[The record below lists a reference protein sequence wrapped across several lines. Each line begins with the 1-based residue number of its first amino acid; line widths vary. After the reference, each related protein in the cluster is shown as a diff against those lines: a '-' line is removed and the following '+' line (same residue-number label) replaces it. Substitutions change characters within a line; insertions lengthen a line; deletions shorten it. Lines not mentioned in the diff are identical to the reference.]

1 MDEMQDPPNGS
12 DAGGRDGAHS
22 DPTASRDHDIDKDR
36 DGDSLREECGV
47 FGIFGHPDASAI
59 TALGLHALQH
69 RGQEAAG
76 IVSFDGTRFHS
87 ERRLGLVGDTFSRR
101 EVIDRLPGSSAV
113 GHVRYSTTGET
124 ILRNVQ
130 PLFAELNAGGFAV
143 GHNGNLTNG
152 LTLRRQLVRAG
163 AMMQS
168 TTDTEVILHLVAQS
182 QRNHFVDRFVEA
194 LRTIEGAYSLVALTN
209 KKLVGARDP
218 LGIRPLVL
226 GELDG
231 CPILASETC
240 ALDIIGAKYIRDI
253 ENGEVIVF
261 DESGVQSHKPFP
273 PKAPRPCIFEYIYFS
288 RPDSIVGGRSVYD
301 VRKAIGAELA
311 RESHVDCDV
320 VVPVPDSGVPAAI
333 GYSQY
338 SGLPFEL
345 GIIRNHYVGRTF
357 IQPTQSIRELGVRMK
372 HSANRTAVEGKRIIL
387 IDDSLVRGTT
397 SKKIVKMM
405 RDAGAREVHFRIASP
420 PITHP
425 DYYGIDMP
433 DRANLLAATH
443 SLDEMRELIGA
454 DTLSFLSVDG
464 LYRAMGEPGRD
475 AAHPKFTDHYF
486 TGDYPTPL
494 TDQNQTEPAPRQ
506 LSLLAE
512 AS

>member
-1 MDEMQDPPNGS
+1 MTEAPS
-12 DAGGRDGAHS
+12 DAGLEPEFD
-22 DPTASRDHDIDKDR
+22 DR
-36 DGDSLREECGV
+36 LREECGV
-47 FGIFGHPDASAI
+47 FGIFGHPDAAAI

-76 IVSFDGTRFHS
+76 IVSFDGKRFHS

-101 EVIDRLPGSSAV
+101 EVINRLPGSSAV

-143 GHNGNLTNG
+143 AHNGNLTNG
-152 LTLRRQLVRAG
+152 LTLRRELVRNG

-182 QRNHFVDRFVEA
+182 RRNHFIDRYIEA
-194 LRTIEGAYSLVALTN
+194 LRAIEGAYSLVSLTN

-231 CPILASETC
+231 CPILTSETC
-240 ALDIIGAKYIRDI
+240 ALDIIGAKYVRDI

-261 DESGVQSHKPFP
+261 DENGSQTHKPFP
-273 PKAPRPCIFEYIYFS
+273 PMRPRPCLFEYIYFS
-288 RPDSIVGGRSVYD
+288 RPDSILGGRPVYD

-311 RESHVDCDV
+311 RESNIAADV

-333 GYSQY
+333 GYSHA
-338 SGLPFEL
+338 SGIPFEL

-357 IQPTQSIRELGVRMK
+357 IQPTQSVRELGVRMK
-372 HSANRTAVEGKRIIL
+372 HSANRAAIAGKRIIL

-405 RDAGAREVHFRIASP
+405 RDAGASEVHFRIASP

-433 DRANLLAATH
+433 DRESLLAATH
-443 SLDEMRELIGA
+443 NVEEMRQIVGA
-454 DTLSFLSVDG
+454 DTLAFLSIDG

-475 AAHPKFTDHYF
+475 PAQPKFTDHYF

-494 TDQNQTEPAPRQ
+494 TDRAETAPQPRQ

>member
-1 MDEMQDPPNGS
+1 MDMISRASG
-12 DAGGRDGAHS
+12 DAEATLD
-22 DPTASRDHDIDKDR
+22 DHLDLDADK
-36 DGDSLREECGV
+36 LREECGV
-47 FGIFGHPDASAI
+47 FGIFGHPDAAAI

-76 IVSFDGTRFHS
+76 IVAFDGNRFHS

-101 EVIDRLPGSSAV
+101 EVIDRLPGTSAV

-143 GHNGNLTNG
+143 AHNGNLTNG
-152 LTLRRQLVRAG
+152 LTLRRELVRNG

-182 QRNHFVDRFVEA
+182 RRNHFIDRFIEA
-194 LRTIEGAYSLVALTN
+194 LRAIEGAYSLVSLTN

-231 CPILASETC
+231 CPILTSETC

-261 DESGVQSHKPFP
+261 DENGSQTHKPFP
-273 PKAPRPCIFEYIYFS
+273 PQRARPCLFEYIYFS
-288 RPDSIVGGRSVYD
+288 RPDSILGGRPVYD

-311 RESHVDCDV
+311 RESNVPADV

-333 GYSQY
+333 GYSHE
-338 SGLPFEL
+338 SGIPFEL

-357 IQPTQSIRELGVRMK
+357 IQPTQSVRELGVRMK
-372 HSANRTAVEGKRIIL
+372 HSANRAAIAGKRIIL
-387 IDDSLVRGTT
+387 VDDSLVRGTT

-405 RDAGAREVHFRIASP
+405 RDAGASEVHFRIASP

-433 DRANLLAATH
+433 DRESLLAATH
-443 SLDEMRELIGA
+443 SVEEMRQIVGA
-454 DTLSFLSVDG
+454 DSLAFVSIDG

-475 AAHPKFTDHYF
+475 PAQPKFTDHYF

-494 TDQNQTEPAPRQ
+494 TDRMETAPQPRQ

>member
-1 MDEMQDPPNGS
+1 MNQTNEVSGMADP
-12 DAGGRDGAHS
+12 AIE
-22 DPTASRDHDIDKDR
+22 DHL
-36 DGDSLREECGV
+36 DGDKLREECGV
-47 FGIFGHPDASAI
+47 FGIYGHPDAAAI

-76 IVSFDGTRFHS
+76 IVAFDGQRFHS
-87 ERRLGLVGDTFSRR
+87 ERRLGLVGDTFSKRD
-101 EVIDRLPGSSAV
+101 VIDRLPGTSAV

-143 GHNGNLTNG
+143 AHNGNLTNG
-152 LTLRRQLVRAG
+152 LTLRRELVRNG
-163 AMMQS
+163 SMMQS

-182 QRNHFVDRFVEA
+182 KRNRFIDRFIDA
-194 LRTIEGAYSLVALTN
+194 LRAIEGAYALVSLTN

-226 GELDG
+226 RELDG
-231 CPILASETC
+231 YPILTSETC

-261 DESGVQSHKPFP
+261 DENGAQSHKPFP
-273 PKAPRPCIFEYIYFS
+273 PTQARPCLFEYIYFS
-288 RPDSIVGGRSVYD
+288 RPDSVLGGRAVYD

-311 RESHVDCDV
+311 RESGVEADV
-320 VVPVPDSGVPAAI
+320 IVPVPDSGVPAAV
-333 GYSQY
+333 GYSQQ
-338 SGLPFEL
+338 SGIPFEL

-357 IQPTQSIRELGVRMK
+357 IQPTQSVRELGVRMK
-372 HSANRTAVEGKRIIL
+372 HSANRAAIAGKRIVL

-405 RDAGAREVHFRIASP
+405 RDAGATEVHFRIASP

-433 DRANLLAATH
+433 DRESLLAATH
-443 SLDEMRELIGA
+443 SLEEMRLIVGA
-454 DTLSFLSVDG
+454 DSLAFLSIDG

-475 AAHPKFTDHYF
+475 PANPKFTDHYF
-486 TGDYPTPL
+486 TGDYPTAL
-494 TDQNQTEPAPRQ
+494 TDRNETAPQPRQ

>member
-1 MDEMQDPPNGS
+1 MDTTSKVSG
-12 DAGGRDGAHS
+12 DAEGAI
-22 DPTASRDHDIDKDR
+22 DDHLDLDADK
-36 DGDSLREECGV
+36 LREECGV
-47 FGIFGHPDASAI
+47 FGIFGHPDAAAI

-76 IVSFDGTRFHS
+76 IVSFDGKRFHS

-143 GHNGNLTNG
+143 AHNGNLTNG
-152 LTLRRQLVRAG
+152 LTLRRELVRSG

-182 QRNHFVDRFVEA
+182 RRNHFIDRYIEA
-194 LRTIEGAYSLVALTN
+194 LRAIEGAYSLVSLTN

-231 CPILASETC
+231 CPILTSETC
-240 ALDIIGAKYIRDI
+240 ALDIIGAKYVRDI

-261 DESGVQSHKPFP
+261 DENGSQTHKPFP
-273 PKAPRPCIFEYIYFS
+273 PMRPRPCLFEYIYFS
-288 RPDSIVGGRSVYD
+288 RPDSILGGRPVYD

-311 RESHVDCDV
+311 RESNIAADV

-333 GYSQY
+333 GYSHA
-338 SGLPFEL
+338 SGIPFEL

-357 IQPTQSIRELGVRMK
+357 IQPTQSVRELGVRMK
-372 HSANRTAVEGKRIIL
+372 HSANRAAIAGKRIIL

-405 RDAGAREVHFRIASP
+405 RDAGASEVHFRIASP

-433 DRANLLAATH
+433 DRESLLAATH
-443 SLDEMRELIGA
+443 NVEEMRQIVGA
-454 DTLSFLSVDG
+454 DSLAFLSIDG

-475 AAHPKFTDHYF
+475 PAQPKFTDHYF

-494 TDQNQTEPAPRQ
+494 TDRAETAPQPRQ

>member
-1 MDEMQDPPNGS
+1 MDTGPRVSG
-12 DAGGRDGAHS
+12 DAEAALD
-22 DPTASRDHDIDKDR
+22 DHLDLDADK
-36 DGDSLREECGV
+36 LREECGV
-47 FGIFGHPDASAI
+47 FGIFGHPEAAAI

-76 IVSFDGTRFHS
+76 IVSFDGKRFHS

-101 EVIDRLPGSSAV
+101 EVIERLPGSSAV

-143 GHNGNLTNG
+143 AHNGNLTNG
-152 LTLRRQLVRAG
+152 LTLRRELVQGG

-182 QRNHFVDRFVEA
+182 RRNHFIDRYIEA
-194 LRTIEGAYSLVALTN
+194 LRALEGAYSLVSLTN

-231 CPILASETC
+231 CPILTSETC
-240 ALDIIGAKYIRDI
+240 ALDIIGAKYVRDI

-261 DESGVQSHKPFP
+261 DENGAQTHKPFP
-273 PKAPRPCIFEYIYFS
+273 PMRARPCLFEYIYFS
-288 RPDSIVGGRSVYD
+288 RPDSILGGRPIYD

-311 RESHVDCDV
+311 RESNIAADV

-333 GYSQY
+333 GYSHA
-338 SGLPFEL
+338 SGIPFEL

-357 IQPTQSIRELGVRMK
+357 IQPTQSVRELGVRMK
-372 HSANRTAVEGKRIIL
+372 HSANRAAIAGKRIIL

-405 RDAGAREVHFRIASP
+405 RDAGATEVHFRIASP

-433 DRANLLAATH
+433 DRESLLAATH
-443 SLDEMRELIGA
+443 NLEEMRQIVGA
-454 DTLSFLSVDG
+454 DSLAFLSIDG

-475 AAHPKFTDHYF
+475 PAQPKFTDHYF

-494 TDQNQTEPAPRQ
+494 TDRTEAAPQPRQ

>member
-1 MDEMQDPPNGS
+1 MEQTSKVSGDADPAIDDHHFDL
-12 DAGGRDGAHS
+12 DA
-22 DPTASRDHDIDKDR
+22 DK
-36 DGDSLREECGV
+36 LREECGV
-47 FGIFGHPDASAI
+47 FGIFGHPDAAAI

-76 IVSFDGTRFHS
+76 IVSFDGKRFHS
-87 ERRLGLVGDTFSRR
+87 ERRLGLVGDTFSKR

-143 GHNGNLTNG
+143 AHNGNLTNG
-152 LTLRRQLVRAG
+152 LTLRRELVRNG

-182 QRNHFVDRFVEA
+182 KRPHFIDRYIEA
-194 LRTIEGAYSLVALTN
+194 LRTLEGAYSLVSLTN

-240 ALDIIGAKYIRDI
+240 ALDIIGAKYVRDI

-261 DESGVQSHKPFP
+261 DEHGVQSHKPFP
-273 PKAPRPCIFEYIYFS
+273 PMRPRPCLFEYIYFS
-288 RPDSIVGGRSVYD
+288 RPDSILGGRSVYD
-301 VRKAIGAELA
+301 VRKGIGAELS
-311 RESHVDCDV
+311 RESHVPADV

-333 GYSQY
+333 GYSHA
-338 SGLPFEL
+338 SGVPFEL

-357 IQPTQSIRELGVRMK
+357 IQPTQSVRELGVRMK
-372 HSANRTAVEGKRIIL
+372 HSANRAAIAGKRIIL

-397 SKKIVKMM
+397 SKKIVKIM
-405 RDAGAREVHFRIASP
+405 RDAGATEVHFRIASP

-433 DRANLLAATH
+433 DRESLLAATH
-443 SLDEMRELIGA
+443 SLEEMRQIVGA
-454 DTLSFLSVDG
+454 DTLAFLSIDG
-464 LYRAMGEPGRD
+464 LYRAMGETGRD
-475 AAHPKFTDHYF
+475 PANPKFTDHYF

-494 TDQNQTEPAPRQ
+494 TDRAATAPQPRQ